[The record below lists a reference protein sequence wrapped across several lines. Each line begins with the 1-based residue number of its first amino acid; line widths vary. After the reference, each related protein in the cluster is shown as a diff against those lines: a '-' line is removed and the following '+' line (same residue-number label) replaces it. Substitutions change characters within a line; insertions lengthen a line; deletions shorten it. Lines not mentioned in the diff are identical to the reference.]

1 MKRTYKHLT
10 SNERDQLAVL
20 ISRGLCL
27 REIGERLGRSA
38 STLSR
43 ELSRNRPRGGRQDY
57 LPHKA
62 QARAVAKHSEGHKR
76 MRLKSRVLRYEVE
89 QHLIKGWTP
98 ELISGHFRTFRPEL
112 PPVNTESIYQW
123 IYAEAPHLIGYLP
136 RSHKERFP
144 RRKGRKTRRTTIP
157 DRVPLDLRSPE
168 ANTRKEPGHWES
180 DLMIGRG
187 RAALQNAVERTSRL
201 VRLRR
206 VANKSAKES
215 RQALAQHLAPLPIH
229 LRQSITYDNGTEN
242 AEHQLLNQALKT
254 KSFFCAPYHSWEKG
268 TVENRN
274 GVVRRFFHK
283 GCDFD
288 NIPEQQIHNV
298 ENWINNRPMKCL
310 GFKSPRQVFD
320 ALVAL
325 TP

>member
-1 MKRTYKHLT
+1 MKRTYKHL
-10 SNERDQLAVL
+10 NADERDRLAVL
-20 ISRGLCL
+20 FSRGLRL
-27 REIGERLGRSA
+27 REIGKRIGRSA

-43 ELSRNRPRGGRQDY
+43 ELARNRPGRGKQDY
-57 LPHKA
+57 LPHRA
-62 QARAVAKHSEGHKR
+62 QARALEHHTEGHKR

-98 ELISGHFRTFRPEL
+98 ELISGQFRKFRPEL

-123 IYAEAPHLIGYLP
+123 IYAEARHLIGYLP

-144 RRKGRKTRRTTIP
+144 RRKGRKTRCPTIT
-157 DRVPLDLRSPE
+157 DRVSLDLRPPE

-187 RAALQNAVERTSRL
+187 RAVLQNTVERSSRL

-206 VANKSAKES
+206 VVNKSAKES
-215 RQALAQHLAPLPIH
+215 RQALEHHLTPLPVH
-229 LRQSITYDNGTEN
+229 LRRSITYDNGTEN
-242 AEHQLLNQALKT
+242 AEHHILNHALKT
-254 KSFFCAPYHSWEKG
+254 RSFFCAPYHSWEKG

-274 GVVRRFFHK
+274 GVVRRFFPK
-283 GCDFD
+283 RCNFD
-288 NIPEQQIHNV
+288 NIPEHHIQNV
-298 ENWINNRPMKCL
+298 EDWINNRPMKCL

-320 ALVAL
+320 AFVAL